1 MPLPALSSTQLPEAI
16 PDWTPLDRKRVLEH
30 FMLSRDYENIAEY
43 ISFQSDLLPDERVI
57 LFFLHAVYANSTKTI
72 ELYALYIIGLFNYAK
87 KSFNQLKAWD
97 IDAYLRHL
105 TNKGLKPSSR
115 NTAAATL
122 RSFFRHLVDS
132 GVCTVNP
139 AAFLKRKRNDGKGS
153 LPGHLSHSLG
163 RDELERLFAG
173 MEEVGAPFRDI
184 VLFRVLF
191 MTGLRAEEAVSLKWM
206 NVINWQGRWYLD
218 VLGKGSKV
226 RRCIFPRK
234 PKRRLKNCGVTP
246 RLVRSIRS
254 LKTSA
259 TEDAPSRGTGCML
272 SSRNGL
278 PLSSPEAT
286 FRLTGFAIAVS
297 HSSQAVEP
305 ALKAFR
311 PLPDMRISK
320 PPCTTTRRPSLCLRQ
335 VPSLTRNNRIL
346 ARCCAIRLRV
356 S

>member
-1 MPLPALSSTQLPEAI
+1 MKIS
-16 PDWTPLDRKRVLEH
+16 
-30 FMLSRDYENIAEY
+30 EY

-87 KSFNQLKAWD
+87 KSFNHLKAWD

-206 NVINWQGRWYLD
+206 NVINWQGRW
-218 VLGKGSKV
+218 VKAARHGG
-226 RRCIFPRK
+226 CIFPRK

-286 FRLTGFAIAVS
+286 FRRTGFAIVVS

>member
-218 VLGKGSKV
+218 VLG
-226 RRCIFPRK
+226 
-234 PKRRLKNCGVTP
+234 
-246 RLVRSIRS
+246 IRS

>member
-1 MPLPALSSTQLPEAI
+1 M
-16 PDWTPLDRKRVLEH
+16 
-30 FMLSRDYENIAEY
+30 
-43 ISFQSDLLPDERVI
+43 
-57 LFFLHAVYANSTKTI
+57 
-72 ELYALYIIGLFNYAK
+72 
-87 KSFNQLKAWD
+87 
-97 IDAYLRHL
+97 
-105 TNKGLKPSSR
+105 
-115 NTAAATL
+115 TA
-122 RSFFRHLVDS
+122 R
-132 GVCTVNP
+132 GPC
-139 AAFLKRKRNDGKGS
+139 
-153 LPGHLSHSLG
+153 PGHLSHSLG

-206 NVINWQGRWYLD
+206 NVTT
-218 VLGKGSKV
+218 GKGAGILTCWVKAA
-226 RRCIFPRK
+226 RHGGCISLRK

-246 RLVRSIRS
+246 RLDRSIRS